1 MKYLALVLAA
11 LSAPALAH
19 NGPEPTPVAARG
31 PAHASAFSEGLYL
44 LHNFEYERAATA
56 FRRAQAEDPGNVMA
70 YWGEAMTFN
79 HPLWAFQDAERA
91 RAVLQRLGPTPEAR
105 RAKARTPR
113 EQAWLGAVEALYGQG
128 EKLAR
133 DRAYHDRMAALFE
146 SNPKDID
153 ARAFLGLATLGLA
166 NEGRDVPTYMRAAAI
181 LEEGYSSHPDHPG
194 ILHYL
199 IHSYDDPVHAPLG
212 LRAARRYAVVAPD
225 AGHAQHMVSH
235 IYLAMGNWPAV
246 EATNVQAVKVVDMER
261 AAAGRG
267 RSACGHYNEWLIYA
281 LDQQG
286 KDSNAR
292 VEACRKQAAAEL
304 VSASDKSVLGQDRS
318 SFNSWAMIAALHAA
332 DTGNWPDDSTVPAG
346 EGNLLGRFNLAYAG
360 LLAARNDPAA
370 AAARLDRLKRYRSR
384 ILHALPKEAPDDHES
399 APWYDLAVLQ
409 GEGLVALASGQQ
421 AQGLDLLIKASQ
433 TEAALPQPF
442 GPPMLAKPSF
452 ELLGDE
458 LLRAGRKAE
467 AAKAYREA
475 LARTPNRRRSLEG
488 LRLAL

>member
-11 LSAPALAH
+11 LAAPALAH
-19 NGPEPTPVAARG
+19 NGPEPSPAAVKG
-31 PAHASAFSEGLYL
+31 PAHASAFAEGLYL

-56 FRRAQAEDPGNVMA
+56 FRRAQAQDPGNVMA
-70 YWGEAMTFN
+70 YWGEAMTYN
-79 HPLWAFQDAERA
+79 HPLWAFQDTERA

-113 EQAWLGAVEALYGQG
+113 EQAWLGTVEALYGEG
-128 EKLAR
+128 DKLAR
-133 DRAYHDRMAALFE
+133 DRAYHDKLARLFD
-146 SNPKDID
+146 SNPRDID

-181 LEEGYSSHPDHPG
+181 LEDGYSTHPDHPG

-199 IHSYDDPVHAPLG
+199 IHSYDDPAHAPLG

-246 EATNVQAVKVVDMER
+246 EATNVQAMKVVDAER
-261 AAAGRG
+261 AAAGRVPA
-267 RSACGHYNEWLIYA
+267 ACGHYNEWLIYA

-286 KDSNAR
+286 KDSTTR
-292 VEACRKQAAAEL
+292 VEACRNQAFAQLAT
-304 VSASDKSVLGQDRS
+304 ANDKSVLGQDRAL
-318 SFNSWAMIAALHAA
+318 FNSWAMIAALHAA
-332 DTGNWPDDSTVPAG
+332 DTGNWPDQGLVPAG

-360 LLAARNDPAA
+360 LLAARDDPAG
-370 AAARLDRLKRYRSR
+370 AAARLEQIKGYRTR
-384 ILHALPKEAPDDHES
+384 ILAVLPKEAPDDHES

-421 AQGLDLLIKASQ
+421 AQGLDLLFKASQ
-433 TEAALPQPF
+433 AEAALPQPF

-488 LRLAL
+488 LRLAQ

>member
-1 MKYLALVLAA
+1 MKYLALVLAV
-11 LSAPALAH
+11 LSAPAMAH
-19 NGPEPTPVAARG
+19 NGPEPMPVAVKG

-44 LHNFEYERAATA
+44 LHNFEYERAAKA

-79 HPLWAFQDAERA
+79 HPLWAFQDTERA
-91 RAVLQRLGPTPEAR
+91 RAVLERLGASPETR
-105 RAKARTPR
+105 RDKARTAR
-113 EQAWLGAVEALYGQG
+113 DRAWLGAVEALYGEG
-128 EKLAR
+128 DKLAR
-133 DRAYHDRMAALFE
+133 DRAYHDKMAALFD

-153 ARAFLGLATLGLA
+153 ARAFLGLAILGLA

-181 LEEGYSSHPDHPG
+181 LEEGYTSHPDHPG

-246 EATNVQAVKVVDMER
+246 EATNVQAVKVVDAER
-261 AAAGRG
+261 ATAGR
-267 RSACGHYNEWLIYA
+267 SHAACGHYNEWLIYA

-286 KDSNAR
+286 KDSKAR
-292 VEACRKQAAAEL
+292 VEACRKQAVAQLAA
-304 VSASDKSVLGQDRS
+304 ASDKSVLGQDRS

-332 DTGNWPDDSTVPAG
+332 DTGNWPDEGLVPAG
-346 EGNLLGRFNLAYAG
+346 DGNLLGRFNLAYAG
-360 LLAARNDPAA
+360 LLAARNDPTSAA
-370 AAARLDRLKRYRSR
+370 TRLEQLKGYRTR
-384 ILHALPKEAPDDHES
+384 ILAALPMEAPDDHES
-399 APWYDLAVLQ
+399 APWFDLAVLQ

-421 AQGLDLLIKASQ
+421 AQGMDLLVKASRA
-433 TEAALPQPF
+433 EAALPQPF
-442 GPPMLAKPSF
+442 GPPILAKPSF

-467 AAKAYREA
+467 AAKAFREA

-488 LRLAL
+488 LRLAQ